1 MSATSRPLAES
12 VAVPKSTA
20 DVGIR
25 RGLTSDEA
33 RRRLTTL
40 GSNAIADVA
49 QHPVRRALGK
59 LWAPVPWM
67 LEAAILLQLFLG
79 DDVEAS
85 VVAFLLV
92 ANAAIGFFQEGR
104 AQATLDALKSRLAL
118 VAAVQRDGI
127 WITVPAVTLVAG
139 DLLKLSLGCVVAAD
153 VRLLDGSILVD
164 QSMLTG
170 ESLPAEAGAGAEA
183 YAGALIRRG
192 EAVGEIIATGS
203 RTKFG
208 RTAELV
214 RSAKVES
221 SEQKAILRV
230 VRNLAL
236 FNGAVTVLLTIYAL
250 WLPMPRGDI
259 IPLILVAILSAI
271 PVALPSMFTL
281 AAAVGA
287 RALARQGVLP
297 TSLSAVD
304 EAGGIDILCS
314 DKTGTLTRN
323 ELAVMSVHAM
333 PGFDDRHVLALAA
346 LASSDGGQDPVDAAI
361 RAAAA
366 RQPVA
371 DEPELVNF
379 LAFDPTL
386 KRAEA
391 TVREAN
397 GAVARVVKGAF
408 AVVQDLSQASPACS
422 AIVDELQAKGYR
434 VLAVASGP
442 AAKLQMVGLIAL
454 NDPPREDSAALIAE
468 LNSLGVRT
476 IMVTGD
482 APVTAQVVAGL
493 IGISG
498 PVWAKTPLPE
508 NLQADHFSI
517 FAGVL
522 PEDKYRLVKAL
533 QSNGHIVGMC
543 GDGAND
549 APALRQAQMGIAVST
564 ATDVAKSAAGM
575 VLTESGL
582 GGIVAAVREGRTTF
596 QRILTYTLRSIV
608 HKVVQVLFLAT
619 GLVMTGQAILT
630 PMLMVLMMVTGDFL
644 AMSSSTDNVRPS
656 PAPSVWKIG
665 PLTVAG
671 VIMGTFDLLFCVACF
686 STGRFLL
693 NLDNGTLQT
702 LTVVTLVFSGQAV
715 FYVARERQ
723 HLWSSRP
730 GKWLIIS
737 SVVDL
742 TLISLLAVNGLL
754 MRPLAI
760 TVVAGLFVAA
770 VIFSLLLDLVKLVLF
785 RRFRIA

>member
-1 MSATSRPLAES
+1 
-12 VAVPKSTA
+12 
-20 DVGIR
+20 
-25 RGLTSDEA
+25 
-33 RRRLTTL
+33 
-40 GSNAIADVA
+40 
-49 QHPVRRALGK
+49 
-59 LWAPVPWM
+59 M
-67 LEAAILLQLFLG
+67 LEVAILLQLGLG
-79 DDVEAS
+79 DYVEAG

-92 ANAAIGFFQEGR
+92 FNAAIGFFQENR

-118 VAAVQRDGI
+118 LASVQRDGK
-127 WITVPAVTLVAG
+127 WATVPAASLVPG
-139 DLLKLSLGCVVAAD
+139 DLVKLSLGSVVAAD
-153 VRLLDGSILVD
+153 VRLTDGSILLD

-170 ESLPAEAGAGAEA
+170 ESLPIEAGVGTET
-183 YAGALIRRG
+183 YAGALVRRG
-192 EAVGEIIATGS
+192 EAVAQVTATGA

-250 WLPMPRGDI
+250 LLPMPRGDI
-259 IPLILVAILSAI
+259 IPLILVAILASI

-287 RALARQGVLP
+287 RALARRGILP

-304 EAGGIDILCS
+304 EAGGIDVLCS

-323 ELAVMSVHAM
+323 ELAVMSVRAM
-333 PGFDDRHVLALAA
+333 PGFDDAHVLALAA
-346 LASSDGGQDPVDAAI
+346 LASSDGGQDPVDVAI

-366 RQPVA
+366 RQPVG
-371 DEPELVNF
+371 DGPKLVKF
-379 LAFDPTL
+379 LPFDPAG

-391 TVREAN
+391 TVRQAD
-397 GAVARVVKGAF
+397 GAVVRVAKGAF
-408 AVVQDLSQASPACS
+408 AVVQGLSQPAPTAST
-422 AIVDELQAKGYR
+422 IVNELQAKGFR

-442 AAKLQMVGLIAL
+442 PTRMQLAGLIAL
-454 NDPPREDSAALIAE
+454 SDPPREDSAALIAE
-468 LNSLGVRT
+468 LGSLGVRT
-476 IMVTGD
+476 VMVTGD
-482 APVTAQVVAGL
+482 AEITAKVVAGA

-508 NLQADHFSI
+508 DIQAEKFSI

-533 QSNGHIVGMC
+533 QKSGNVVGMC

-549 APALRQAQMGIAVST
+549 APALRQAQMGIAVFT

-575 VLTESGL
+575 VLTEPGL
-582 GGIVAAVREGRTTF
+582 GGIVGAVKEGRATF

-608 HKVVQVLFLAT
+608 HKIVQVLFLAA
-619 GLVMTGQAILT
+619 GLIITGQAILT
-630 PMLMVLMMVTGDFL
+630 PMLMVLMMITGDFL
-644 AMSSSTDNVRPS
+644 SMSSSTDNVRPS
-656 PAPSVWKIG
+656 PSPSVWRIG
-665 PLTVAG
+665 NLTVAG
-671 VIMGTFDLLFCVACF
+671 VILGLFDLAFCMGCF
-686 STGRFLL
+686 ATGKFVLG
-693 NLDNGTLQT
+693 LDTETSRT

-715 FYVARERQ
+715 FYVARERL

-730 GKWLIIS
+730 GRWLVVS

-742 TLISLLAVNGLL
+742 SLVSALALNGIL
-754 MRPLAI
+754 MAPLPVAI
-760 TVVAGLFVAA
+760 LAGVLGAAIVLAFVLDA
-770 VIFSLLLDLVKLVLF
+770 VKVVLF
-785 RRFRIA
+785 RRLRIA